1 MPRSSGACVTGRSF
15 PGLRPP
21 VGPPASTLGAPGV
34 AAGARTTG
42 RWPGRSGR
50 LLCDMAYIDYRPETP
65 EGREAQLQ
73 AIAIVTAGLDSPE
86 LLQQEL
92 QAALGSKA
100 GVKSWTLR
108 TISLGQVGMNMAAL
122 AATMDAENVEVISG
136 AREQI
141 SP

>member
-1 MPRSSGACVTGRSF
+1 
-15 PGLRPP
+15 
-21 VGPPASTLGAPGV
+21 
-34 AAGARTTG
+34 
-42 RWPGRSGR
+42 
-50 LLCDMAYIDYRPETP
+50 MAYIDYRPETP

-92 QAALGSKA
+92 QAALGSKPD
-100 GVKSWTLR
+100 VKSWTLL
-108 TISLGQVGMNMAAL
+108 TIALGQVGMKMAAL

-141 SP
+141 TPFNLLQNWAKSILEEG